1 MWLQRSVWPA
11 GFLYAASTALVLG
24 AAVLTLPAAA
34 DEGEASY
41 ALGAGDVVAVTVY
54 GRNELSGR
62 FPISPDGTIGFP
74 LLGNVNVAGLT
85 QPQFSARLN
94 ELLAEHLPGLSVAVS
109 VAQYAPV
116 FIVGDVQ
123 NPGRYEFRPGMT
135 TLELVAL
142 GGGTRRAAAALENT
156 QLQMIAA
163 RQDFAD
169 LDLQIFGQ
177 ETTAA
182 RLRSEL
188 DGSDFSPKATAVHPD
203 PVRQV
208 VMERMVAGERRT
220 FDIRKAA
227 LKSEDEALVAQQKS
241 YDDEIGNVAQS
252 IALHGQEI
260 DLLLQD
266 VAAQKELA
274 ARGLTAKSNA
284 REAERNLSSMR
295 RDALELGS
303 YLARAQQ
310 NKLAIEQKRVAL
322 IATRRSEAVRQLQEV
337 EINVARMQA
346 RQRSLL
352 ETMSE
357 LALMSGENALSSE
370 ARQPEY
376 RILRLT
382 STDYQETAGGE
393 RTTLKPGDIV
403 RVVLPRLPAP
413 HTASLN

>member
-1 MWLQRSVWPA
+1 MWLQRYMWPA
-11 GFLYAASTALVLG
+11 GLLYAVATALVL
-24 AAVLTLPAAA
+24 AAA
-34 DEGEASY
+34 AFAPLRAVAEEEASY
-41 ALGAGDVVAVTVY
+41 TLGVGDVVAVTVY

-74 LLGNVNVAGLT
+74 LLGNVSVAGLT
-85 QPQFSARLN
+85 PAQFSDHLDK
-94 ELLAEHLPGLSVAVS
+94 LLAEHLPGLSVAVS

-135 TLELVAL
+135 ALELVAL

-177 ETTAA
+177 ETAAA

-188 DGSDFSPKATAVHPD
+188 DGSDYAPKAAADPD
-203 PVRQV
+203 PTRQV
-208 VMERMVAGERRT
+208 VKERVVAGERRT

-227 LKSEDEALVAQQKS
+227 LQAEDEALVAQQKS
-241 YDDEIGNVAQS
+241 YDDEITKVTES
-252 IALHGQEI
+252 MALHSQEI

-274 ARGLTAKSNA
+274 ARGLTARSNA

-303 YLARAQQ
+303 FLARAQQ

-322 IATRRSEAVRQLQEV
+322 VTTLRSEAARQLQEV
-337 EINVARMQA
+337 EINVARMRA

-357 LALMSGENALSSE
+357 LALMSGENALTSE
-370 ARQPEY
+370 AGRPEY
-376 RILRLT
+376 SVLRLT
-382 STDYQETAGGE
+382 STDYEETAGSE

-403 RVVLPRLPAP
+403 RVVSPRLPAP
-413 HTASLN
+413 RSVSLN

>member
-34 DEGEASY
+34 EGDASY

-85 QPQFSARLN
+85 QAQFSDRLN

-188 DGSDFSPKATAVHPD
+188 DGSDFSPKATAAHPD

-227 LKSEDEALVAQQKS
+227 LKSEDEALVAQQRS

-370 ARQPEY
+370 ARRPEY
-376 RILRLT
+376 SILRLT

-413 HTASLN
+413 HPASLH

>member
-1 MWLQRSVWPA
+1 MRIRR
-11 GFLYAASTALVLG
+11 YARPVGLARTIAALALVIAAFAPLRAPAEEATPYVLG
-24 AAVLTLPAAA
+24 V
-34 DEGEASY
+34 
-41 ALGAGDVVAVTVY
+41 GDVVSVTVY

-74 LLGNVNVAGLT
+74 LLGNVGVAGLT
-85 QPQFSARLN
+85 PAQSGAHLD
-94 ELLAEHLPGLSVAVS
+94 EMLAEHLPGLSVAVS
-109 VAQYAPV
+109 VVQYAPV

-135 TLELVAL
+135 ALELVAL
-142 GGGTRRAAAALENT
+142 GGGTRRAAATLENT

-163 RQDFAD
+163 RQDFSD
-169 LDLQIFGQ
+169 LELQIFGQ

-182 RLRSEL
+182 RLRAEL
-188 DGSDFSPKATAVHPD
+188 DGTLYAPKAAADDPD

-208 VMERMVAGERRT
+208 VKERMIAGERRT

-241 YDDEIGNVAQS
+241 YDDEIGKVTES
-252 IALHGQEI
+252 MALHAQEI

-322 IATRRSEAVRQLQEV
+322 ITTRRSEAARQLQEV
-337 EINVARMQA
+337 EIGVARMRA

-352 ETMSE
+352 ETMAE

-370 ARQPEY
+370 ARRPEY
-376 RILRLT
+376 SILRPT
-382 STDYQETAGGE
+382 STDYAETAGGE
-393 RTTLKPGDIV
+393 RTALKPGDIV
-403 RVVLPRLPAP
+403 RVVLPRLPAARS
-413 HTASLN
+413 ASLN

>member
-1 MWLQRSVWPA
+1 M
-11 GFLYAASTALVLG
+11 
-24 AAVLTLPAAA
+24 
-34 DEGEASY
+34 
-41 ALGAGDVVAVTVY
+41 TVY

-85 QPQFSARLN
+85 QAQFSDRLN

-123 NPGRYEFRPGMT
+123 NPGRYEFRPSMT

-188 DGSDFSPKATAVHPD
+188 DGSDFSPKATAAHPD

-393 RTTLKPGDIV
+393 RTSLKPGDIV